1 MTIMSSRRRS
11 AARPR
16 PHRGGPKRRRVVS
29 TFVTITAVI
38 VSMLA
43 PPPATAASS
52 TASSTASSVARPWRS
67 AVPIEVLD
75 LACTAKE
82 GDPPAVQCRWSV
94 PRSDA
99 AGVRVVRRALV
110 DHAPRTVIFRT
121 DDVTQNSVTDEVRAG
136 IRYLFAVQAVDGN
149 GRVVAASR
157 PVVVGVAP
165 TTAELVRLECEQVTA
180 ERVSCSWS
188 DPVVDGRALTLWRSV
203 DGGARSVVA
212 SFGDPFPTAYG
223 DGVSSGATS
232 VAYAVIVTDGGGEI
246 VARSRAETVRLHA
259 GPTVPTT
266 SVAPV
271 DARPE
276 VAPPPT
282 QPVDAQPVE
291 TQPVETQPVE
301 TRPVEVRPVET
312 QPVEVQSAETRPEVQ
327 PVDTRPEVRP
337 VETRPEVQPAEVPP
351 VETQPDVQPVETR
364 PERSESTRGGDG

>member
-1 MTIMSSRRRS
+1 M
-11 AARPR
+11 
-16 PHRGGPKRRRVVS
+16 VS
-29 TFVTITAVI
+29 TFATITAVI
-38 VSMLA
+38 ASMLA

-75 LACTAKE
+75 LVCTAKE
-82 GDPPAVQCRWSV
+82 GGAPTVQCRWSV

-136 IRYLFAVQAVDGN
+136 ARYLFAVQAVDGN

-188 DPVVDGRALTLWRSV
+188 DPVVEGRTLTLWRSV

-266 SVAPV
+266 SVVPV

-276 VAPPPT
+276 VAPPLPN
-282 QPVDAQPVE
+282 QPVDVQPVE
-291 TQPVETQPVE
+291 AQPVE
-301 TRPVEVRPVET
+301 TRPES
-312 QPVEVQSAETRPEVQ
+312 QPVDTRPEVQSAETRPEVQ